1 MRVII
6 TTPQLLGNQSVYD
19 DLANMHATLSAS
31 GGEGRGEVVINLGS
45 TTSSSA
51 LRAPSPPEEEKDF
64 INEFQ

>member
-51 LRAPSPPEEEKDF
+51 LSGTF
-64 INEFQ
+64 SS